1 MGIEYMAQNRER
13 ARTLGGRELALDA
26 MKALRYVREHR
37 RLPAPPE
44 ELAELERDI
53 RGLERTKLLDDL
65 DNLTSL
71 NRIAL
76 VKLEKPGASLT
87 HDERVRLIAW
97 LKRVEKLRECYRDHL
112 HLAHLL
118 AVGDGGD
125 PVLRDLNLAFVFLA
139 VTSNADIYRELG
151 YVGGDWDKPQPH
163 LEQAIEGLTAGAL
176 GEHLA
181 DGKWF
186 GPPRGLRSLPDDP
199 IQRSRILTL
208 YAEYLELATVRNAYA
223 DFGALDLPLLKGGPR
238 ILNRS
243 NLRQEKDADA
253 YLRDAVEG
261 LAQRL
266 TEHLGMS
273 AE

>member
-1 MGIEYMAQNRER
+1 MAQNRER
-13 ARTLGGRELALDA
+13 SRTLGGRELALDA

-44 ELAELERDI
+44 ELAELDRDI
-53 RGLERTKLLDDL
+53 RKLERTKLLDDL

-71 NRIAL
+71 NRVAL
-76 VKLEKPGASLT
+76 VKLEKPGVDLT
-87 HDERVRLIAW
+87 HDERLHLIAW
-97 LKRVEKLRECYRDHL
+97 MERVEKLRECFKDHL

-125 PVLRDLNLAFVFLA
+125 PVLRDLNLAFLFLA
-139 VTSNADIYRELG
+139 VESNADHYRELG

-163 LEQAIEGLTAGAL
+163 LEQALEGLTAGAL

-208 YAEYLELATVRNAYA
+208 YAEYLELATVRDAYA
-223 DFGALDLPLLKGGPR
+223 DFGGLDLPLLKDGPK
-238 ILNRS
+238 ILNHAT
-243 NLRQEKDADA
+243 LRLEKDADA
-253 YLRDAVEG
+253 YLRDAVEA

-266 TEHLGMS
+266 TEHLGTA

>member
-1 MGIEYMAQNRER
+1 MGIQYMAQNRER
-13 ARTLGGRELALDA
+13 ARTLGGRELPLDA

-44 ELAELERDI
+44 ELADLDREI
-53 RGLERTKLLDDL
+53 RGLERTKLLNDLDDL
-65 DNLTSL
+65 TGP

-76 VKLEKPGASLT
+76 VKLEKPGADLT
-87 HDERVRLIAW
+87 HDERVRLMAW
-97 LKRVEKLRECYRDHL
+97 LARVEKIRDTYKDHL

-125 PVLRDLNLAFVFLA
+125 PVLRDLNIAYLFLA
-139 VTSNADIYRELG
+139 AASNADIYRELG
-151 YVGGDWDKPQPH
+151 YVGGEWDKPQPH
-163 LEQAIEGLTAGAL
+163 LEKAIDGLTAGAL

-181 DGKWF
+181 DGNWF

-223 DFGALDLPLLKGGPR
+223 DFGGLDLPLLKDGPK
-238 ILNRS
+238 ILSRS
-243 NLRQEKDADA
+243 DVRQEKDADA
-253 YLRDAVEG
+253 YLRDTVEA

-266 TEHLGMS
+266 MEHLGMS